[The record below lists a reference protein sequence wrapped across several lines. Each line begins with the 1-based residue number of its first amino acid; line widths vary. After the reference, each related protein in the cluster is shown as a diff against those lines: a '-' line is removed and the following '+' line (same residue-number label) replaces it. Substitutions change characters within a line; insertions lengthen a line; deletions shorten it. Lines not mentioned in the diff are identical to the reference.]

1 MLGMTD
7 SHCRWRAK
15 PGVVFVAKGPDR
27 FCGVASG
34 CGIISVAG
42 MVRTAGWMTQAF
54 PLWVVLGGFLALIEP
69 RWFTWFTG
77 PWIVWGLAVIML
89 GMGVT
94 LTIDDFRRVAR
105 MPKPVAVGLS
115 LQYTVM
121 PALGWAV
128 GWVFQLDTAFA
139 VGLILVACCPGG
151 TASNVVTFIAR
162 ADVCLSVVMTAF
174 STLAAVVMTPL
185 LTAWLAGTRVAVDAS
200 GLFLSTLQV
209 VIVPVALGVAI
220 NRYLPGVARRVQ
232 PVSPLVSV
240 LAIALI
246 CASIIGQSADAIRAS
261 AAPLLGA
268 VLTLH
273 VVGFGLGYALT
284 RALGYAART
293 ARTVSIEVGMQ
304 NSGLGVVL
312 ARRHFADPLTA
323 VPCAISSVFHSV
335 IGSMCAGWWR
345 WRDGRQDP

>member
-1 MLGMTD
+1 
-7 SHCRWRAK
+7 
-15 PGVVFVAKGPDR
+15 
-27 FCGVASG
+27 
-34 CGIISVAG
+34 

-293 ARTVSIEVGMQ
+293 ARTVSIDVGMQ